1 MQITVLTP
9 FPGTRLYDRLLAEGR
24 LLYPG
29 AWDRCTLF
37 DVNFRP
43 RGMSVEQLEDGLMQL
58 WRDTWNAEAFADRK
72 HYYRQLLRGLR
83 TGTGS
88 PLTEP
93 DAVAEADRYFALPT
107 VEEMA

>member
-37 DVNFRP
+37 DVNFGR
-43 RGMSVEQLEDGLMQL
+43 
-58 WRDTWNAEAFADRK
+58 AA
-72 HYYRQLLRGLR
+72 
-83 TGTGS
+83 
-88 PLTEP
+88 
-93 DAVAEADRYFALPT
+93 
-107 VEEMA
+107 